1 MYIIVNDKKSE
12 AKVSVDS
19 SYSADYREL
28 MEKFKNTDKEMYN
41 KMEWLFIRYY
51 DYTKTDVDIKIKE
64 LEFEISKKYNVI
76 IEFDKSTLN

>member
-1 MYIIVNDKKSE
+1 MSI
-12 AKVSVDS
+12 DS

-76 IEFDKSTLN
+76 IEFDRSTLN